1 MVRAERETGSAA
13 QWSLPLSWIRSFRSQ
28 ALGTGEAC
36 GESQGWGT
44 RLFSP
49 KVEQRPSSIPAPLFV
64 LEFSLR
70 NMHSRAFRAGSL
82 GQLRT

>member
-13 QWSLPLSWIRSFRSQ
+13 QWSLSLSWICSFRSQ

-44 RLFSP
+44 QLFSP
-49 KVEQRPSSIPAPLFV
+49 KFEKRPSSSPAPPFV

-70 NMHSRAFRAGSL
+70 DTHSMAFRAGRL
-82 GQLRT
+82 VPLRT